1 MSTKANAEG
10 FILEKDIS
18 GFIFS
23 PDFDTSQEMAIS
35 KFMKKFYARE
45 NDIVKTSITYNDL
58 VVPVILMGSNAKKY
72 EQNKE
77 YYLTP
82 NMVDV
87 YFSYSKR
94 DIWNTKEMLLKR
106 FSVHFDKMT
115 LDGKEYLLG
124 DKNLFIVEVF
134 HDDCIAFILNPYV
147 YLFEEDELIQK
158 EGYKEGYMNLRKGS
172 EIKNKYI
179 SNMSVRRQT
188 YIKEF
193 DNIFSNFVTNAK
205 KNGFVIGAEK
215 LFLRSGYLILT
226 GTKEDSKISLN
237 KKIFPYHEDENQLVR
252 YTKKEIK
259 QIEKEKA
266 EYKKK
271 CEIVRKRIEV
281 LETLLKEKNLTY
293 TVISD
298 YNISFKDNGSYSV
311 WMNAQVYDD
320 AHSGWYTEQDFIDW
334 LNMEGKIPYKRKKTK
349 YFAKMLEEV
358 SEGKYTFIKYEIVG
372 DKKVSNYDD
381 YDMVAIFKVKGLKK
395 YQSYDL
401 NTMKEKIEEIKPI
414 EKYTLFDFEKN
425 FSKNRK
431 GKIC

>member
-158 EGYKEGYMNLRKGS
+158 EGYKEGYMNLRKGAA
-172 EIKNKYI
+172 IKNKYI

-259 QIEKEKA
+259 HIEKEKA
-266 EYKKK
+266 
-271 CEIVRKRIEV
+271 
-281 LETLLKEKNLTY
+281 
-293 TVISD
+293 
-298 YNISFKDNGSYSV
+298 
-311 WMNAQVYDD
+311 
-320 AHSGWYTEQDFIDW
+320 
-334 LNMEGKIPYKRKKTK
+334 
-349 YFAKMLEEV
+349 
-358 SEGKYTFIKYEIVG
+358 
-372 DKKVSNYDD
+372 
-381 YDMVAIFKVKGLKK
+381 
-395 YQSYDL
+395 
-401 NTMKEKIEEIKPI
+401 
-414 EKYTLFDFEKN
+414 
-425 FSKNRK
+425 
-431 GKIC
+431 